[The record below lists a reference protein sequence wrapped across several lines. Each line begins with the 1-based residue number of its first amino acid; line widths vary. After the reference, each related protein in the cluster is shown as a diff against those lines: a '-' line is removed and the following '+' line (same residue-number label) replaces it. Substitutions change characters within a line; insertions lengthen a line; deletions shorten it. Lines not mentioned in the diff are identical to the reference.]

1 MLVYVFAV
9 VAALMF
15 GLGSVIQQRVAFDA
29 PPGKSL
35 RPSLLL
41 WLVRQPVWLIGV
53 VTAFIGNA
61 FSASALGMG
70 GVALVQPLLVSRLL
84 FALPLSAVWARQR
97 LGARDWLGAVATA
110 GGLGVFVALGHPR
123 PEQQPAGHL
132 MPWLYTAAVVA
143 VGTTGLVAAARR
155 LRPNLEAPMLGAG
168 AGMLF
173 GMQGGLMAVAV
184 NRLSGG
190 GILALL
196 AAPSVYAVVVTAV
209 VGTLLAQSAYEM
221 APLHA
226 SYPALASVEPLTGI
240 GIGVGVLGGT
250 LATGTLPLAV
260 GVAGLVVMTVGI
272 YLLATSPLVA
282 GQAEAMRRRQQEEAA
297 ARAEQHLEHALDAL
311 ERDLR
316 RLERVGPKGEE
327 RAIRCLDRDSAQVEQ
342 DLGALAELNVDA
354 FEREDR
360 LAAVQG
366 RPNPEHLRVME
377 QWRQDRCDREERL
390 RRRAERL
397 AGRLHELRR

>member
-1 MLVYVFAV
+1 
-9 VAALMF
+9 
-15 GLGSVIQQRVAFDA
+15 
-29 PPGKSL
+29 
-35 RPSLLL
+35 
-41 WLVRQPVWLIGV
+41 
-53 VTAFIGNA
+53 
-61 FSASALGMG
+61 
-70 GVALVQPLLVSRLL
+70 
-84 FALPLSAVWARQR
+84 
-97 LGARDWLGAVATA
+97 
-110 GGLGVFVALGHPR
+110 
-123 PEQQPAGHL
+123 
-132 MPWLYTAAVVA
+132 
-143 VGTTGLVAAARR
+143 
-155 LRPNLEAPMLGAG
+155 
-168 AGMLF
+168 
-173 GMQGGLMAVAV
+173 VAV

>member
-35 RPSLLL
+35 QPSLLL

-70 GVALVQPLLVSRLL
+70 GVALVQPLLVTRLL

>member
-1 MLVYVFAV
+1 
-9 VAALMF
+9 
-15 GLGSVIQQRVAFDA
+15 
-29 PPGKSL
+29 
-35 RPSLLL
+35 
-41 WLVRQPVWLIGV
+41 
-53 VTAFIGNA
+53 
-61 FSASALGMG
+61 
-70 GVALVQPLLVSRLL
+70 
-84 FALPLSAVWARQR
+84 
-97 LGARDWLGAVATA
+97 
-110 GGLGVFVALGHPR
+110 
-123 PEQQPAGHL
+123 
-132 MPWLYTAAVVA
+132 
-143 VGTTGLVAAARR
+143 
-155 LRPNLEAPMLGAG
+155 
-168 AGMLF
+168 
-173 GMQGGLMAVAV
+173 
-184 NRLSGG
+184 
-190 GILALL
+190 
-196 AAPSVYAVVVTAV
+196 
-209 VGTLLAQSAYEM
+209 
-221 APLHA
+221 
-226 SYPALASVEPLTGI
+226 
-240 GIGVGVLGGT
+240 
-250 LATGTLPLAV
+250 
-260 GVAGLVVMTVGI
+260 MTVGI

-354 FEREDR
+354 FERVDR

>member
-70 GVALVQPLLVSRLL
+70 GVALVQPLLVTRLL